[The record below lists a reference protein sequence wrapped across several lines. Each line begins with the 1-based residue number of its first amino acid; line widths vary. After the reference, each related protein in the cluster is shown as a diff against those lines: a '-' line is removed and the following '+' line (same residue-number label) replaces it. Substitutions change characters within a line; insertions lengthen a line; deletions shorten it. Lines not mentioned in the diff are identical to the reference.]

1 MDEAKIEAMVTKFSE
16 KFAII
21 MIKKHRKFC
30 RLGLT
35 NLDATPNFQK
45 SSKYLCTMGRPVH
58 LLNNVRFDF
67 SYVMDLNQYF

>member
-1 MDEAKIEAMVTKFSE
+1 MDKEKIKAMVTKFSE

-35 NLDATPNFQK
+35 NLDATPTFQK
-45 SSKYLCTMGRPVH
+45 SSKYICMGRPVH
-58 LLNNVRFDF
+58 VLNNIRFDF
-67 SYVMDLNQYF
+67 S